1 MKKIL
6 LIIIIVASVWEVQA
20 QSRKQI
26 SSFSL
31 IPQYFNPALTG
42 QEGSVLKSIYRNQ
55 WTGFED
61 APKTLFIS
69 AELDLADLATWKNGN
84 ASNQDR
90 SNQFLGVKNAIGL
103 SLLRDTFGPYRQT
116 QLFLNYS
123 SRVQLSEKLSL
134 RAGAAVT
141 YDATSLDQTKLV
153 IDITNDPKYQNLFA
167 NDNTRVTKVD
177 INVGVMLMAE
187 DYYIGY
193 ALQDAAKGKLGS
205 GGTYLENAF
214 PTNHVVQ
221 AGYRKVIS
229 DQFGL
234 IVNGLYRYDSKL
246 RETFEG
252 QLKGVIN
259 NSFWAGVGYRQDL
272 AYSFTGGM
280 RFNQIKVG
288 YTYETTTGKASRIN
302 GGSNEIVLIYNLM
315 PVNYKGLGK
324 KITLW

>member
-1 MKKIL
+1 MKKF
-6 LIIIIVASVWEVQA
+6 LIIVLVMASAWRVQA
-20 QSRKQI
+20 QNRKQI
-26 SSFSL
+26 ANFSL
-31 IPQYFNPALTG
+31 VPHYFNPALTG
-42 QEGSVLKSIYRNQ
+42 QDGSVLKSIYRNQ
-55 WTGFED
+55 WTGFEN

-69 AELDLADLATWKNGN
+69 AELDLADLTTWKDGN
-84 ASNQDR
+84 KPDQGSNQY
-90 SNQFLGVKNAIGL
+90 LGAKNAVGL

-123 SRVQLSEKLSL
+123 SRVRLSEKLSL
-134 RAGAAVT
+134 RAGAAIT
-141 YDATSLDQTKLV
+141 YDATSLDQTKLAV
-153 IDITNDPKYQNLFA
+153 DVTNDPKYQNLFA

-177 INVGVMLMAE
+177 VNVGVMLMAE

-193 ALQDAAKGKLGS
+193 ALQDAAKGKLSS
-205 GGTYLENAF
+205 GGNYLEDAF

-221 AGYRKVIS
+221 AGYRKGIS

-234 IVNGLYRYDSKL
+234 IVNGIYRYDSKL
-246 RETFEG
+246 RETIEG

-280 RFNQIKVG
+280 RFNQVRIG
-288 YTYETTTGKASRIN
+288 YTYETTSGKASRIN